1 MADPTGGPRAR
12 LMALSPA
19 RQAQLLDPAEAEF
32 AAHGFAGA
40 SLNRILAA
48 AGMSKGQAYYYI
60 KDKAD
65 LYGAVIERAF
75 RRLVTK
81 LDFTFGTPP
90 DAKAFWDGVDRL
102 FRRVSEVLLQDPALA
117 ALASGL
123 YESEATRAA
132 LPGGFL
138 REGFARLV
146 AIGRAVGA
154 VRGDLPDSLFMTM
167 LFAMGLEAD
176 RWFAQH
182 WQELE
187 EAEVLRLNRE
197 VVGMFRRVAA
207 PQV

>member
-1 MADPTGGPRAR
+1 
-12 LMALSPA
+12 
-19 RQAQLLDPAEAEF
+19 
-32 AAHGFAGA
+32 
-40 SLNRILAA
+40 
-48 AGMSKGQAYYYI
+48 
-60 KDKAD
+60 
-65 LYGAVIERAF
+65 
-75 RRLVTK
+75 
-81 LDFTFGTPP
+81 
-90 DAKAFWDGVDRL
+90 
-102 FRRVSEVLLQDPALA
+102 
-117 ALASGL
+117 
-123 YESEATRAA
+123 ATRAA